1 MIKKTR
7 AKYQV
12 DDQATSSQQTLQRV
26 ILLSETAIMVYVGDS
41 VDISRVSK
49 LALLCD
55 NIRQYFPELL
65 DIIPSYTSI
74 LIEFH
79 PLHTNVA
86 ALEEFLLSS
95 LTTFDQLEA
104 ITQPKIIHLPVYYH
118 PEVAPDLISLAQSH
132 SINIDD
138 VIQLHCEVEY
148 TVCAI
153 GFAPGFAFL
162 GSVNEI
168 IATPRHLEPR
178 LHVMKGS
185 VGIADQQTAVYP
197 ANSPGG
203 WQIIG
208 NCPTNLF
215 NPNIEPITPFCVG
228 DKVRFEPVD
237 RKTFLELGGRI

>member
-1 MIKKTR
+1 MRDWFCAWIC
-7 AKYQV
+7 
-12 DDQATSSQQTLQRV
+12 
-26 ILLSETAIMVYVGDS
+26 IFG
-41 VDISRVSK
+41 ISKR
-49 LALLCD
+49 
-55 NIRQYFPELL
+55 
-65 DIIPSYTSI
+65 
-74 LIEFH
+74 
-79 PLHTNVA
+79 
-86 ALEEFLLSS
+86 
-95 LTTFDQLEA
+95 
-104 ITQPKIIHLPVYYH
+104 
-118 PEVAPDLISLAQSH
+118 
-132 SINIDD
+132 
-138 VIQLHCEVEY
+138 
-148 TVCAI
+148 
-153 GFAPGFAFL
+153 
-162 GSVNEI
+162 I